1 MVALKVSATHYVTK
15 VIFVMLVKLNQM
27 LSEQWKSS
35 RLWNKH
41 QCGCSDFSTGN
52 GNASTWSTDSR
63 IAIETKN
70 PWDEQMRPSSETVDL
85 NLLEE
90 SFLLVL
96 NRVVYQVCFPKESV
110 HGTLKSIRQNL
121 TSWEFTPKTQGLKLF
136 LSKGAGKTPQIVEV
150 VTSSRRVDVYIK
162 CFYLWVTFPVSC
174 WKNRKNQLGI
184 CWLGQPVN
192 SNQWRNRAWWM
203 NESTLSVDESSMQG

>member
-1 MVALKVSATHYVTK
+1 MTTWTCRDRYIRASPICKRQCTNKITLGLNLGYPSLKVRATHDVMQLIY
-15 VIFVMLVKLNQM
+15 VMLVQLNQM
-27 LSEQWKSS
+27 LREQWRSS
-35 RLWNKH
+35 RLCNKH
-41 QCGCSDFSTGN
+41 QSGSNDSGTKN
-52 GNASTWSTDSR
+52 SNASTLSTDLR
-63 IAIETKN
+63 IAIDTVAINQN

-85 NLLEE
+85 SLLEE

-150 VTSSRRVDVYIK
+150 VTPLAV
-162 CFYLWVTFPVSC
+162 
-174 WKNRKNQLGI
+174 
-184 CWLGQPVN
+184 
-192 SNQWRNRAWWM
+192 
-203 NESTLSVDESSMQG
+203 